1 MSSKL
6 FKIFKKSI
14 NYRIIVS
21 KHTKNLFYF
30 KILMFLFLYCFCLL
44 TQPSVSAISMVSA
57 EGVYYDWFDFLL
69 ARIIVSRLR
78 QPIKLLRIDNFRHKE
93 IQIPKTFGTFSKSN
107 SLFSTSVELIK
118 VNICTGKKNLLFLI
132 LSNIFMTLSQFS
144 TKIVCI
150 FLARDDSRSIFLC
163 QNMTLLFFLNLM

>member
-21 KHTKNLFYF
+21 KHAKNLFYF

-69 ARIIVSRLR
+69 AKIIVSRLR
-78 QPIKLLRIDNFRHKE
+78 QPIKLLRIDNFRHKD
-93 IQIPKTFGTFSKSN
+93 IQILKTFGIFSKSN
-107 SLFSTSVELIK
+107 SVFSTSVELIK
-118 VNICTGKKNLLFLI
+118 VNICTGKK
-132 LSNIFMTLSQFS
+132 S
-144 TKIVCI
+144 IV
-150 FLARDDSRSIFLC
+150 FNSFKHFYDFVSIFNQDSLH
-163 QNMTLLFFLNLM
+163 FPGSR

>member
-1 MSSKL
+1 
-6 FKIFKKSI
+6 
-14 NYRIIVS
+14 
-21 KHTKNLFYF
+21 
-30 KILMFLFLYCFCLL
+30 MFMFLYCFCLL
-44 TQPSVSAISMVSA
+44 TQPSVSAISMVSVSA
-57 EGVYYDWFDFLL
+57 HGVYYDWFDFLL

-118 VNICTGKKNLLFLI
+118 VNICTGKNLLYLI
-132 LSNIFMTLSQFS
+132 FSNSFMTLSQFS

>member
-30 KILMFLFLYCFCLL
+30 KILMFLFLYCL

-57 EGVYYDWFDFLL
+57 EGVYYDWYDFLL
-69 ARIIVSRLR
+69 AKIIVSRLR

-118 VNICTGKKNLLFLI
+118 VNICTQIKSI
-132 LSNIFMTLSQFS
+132 IFNFFKQSYDF
-144 TKIVCI
+144 V
-150 FLARDDSRSIFLC
+150 SIFNQDSLH
-163 QNMTLLFFLNLM
+163 FPGSR